1 MRDQFFVTNALNIVR
16 EGPDVVKANDLRED
30 NGHFALLSI
39 LAMHFK

>member
-1 MRDQFFVTNALNIVR
+1 MRDQFFVTNAPNIVR
-16 EGPDVVKANDLRED
+16 EGPDVVKADDLRED